1 MKYSIFSLLIILT
14 FLNLTFLGLEIK
26 NPQDTTVPESAF
38 AYNAFEICK
47 GEKLYKNFNDFPF
60 NIAPY
65 TPLYYYFLSFSI
77 KLLNLNAENI
87 FYFGR
92 AMNFFII
99 LITSFI
105 IYLILKKENISNFST
120 LFAILLLLS
129 NFTLHPW
136 AVTLRAD
143 LFSNLFSFLGFFFY
157 KNFLFSL
164 IFCTFSFYFKQSSII
179 FPISL
184 FIFYLSN
191 RNYKKAFAFFISYLI
206 LVSIPLFFIN
216 YQTKGLF
223 FLNVFFANQAP
234 MEIKNLVFVFGLF
247 LQNSFLILSLGLFSL
262 LNSKFNNLLS
272 LYAIASLIF
281 SLFFSLKLGSNT
293 NYFIE
298 TLFLFSIL
306 SGRTTEEILKA
317 NKKVFFCIFLFP
329 IIYYLIIITSTLNNK
344 SFKKED
350 NIKAFILKKEKIL
363 ITDNPRFSFLS
374 KKPFLI
380 DPFNLSYLEKKGKW
394 SSEKIEEM
402 FKKGEI
408 IVVLTSPIEKPLK
421 WQRQARLPE
430 GIIKCIKENAYLYKI
445 IDDYLVYLPKER

>member
-1 MKYSIFSLLIILT
+1 MKYLIFCLLIILT
-14 FLNLTFLGLEIK
+14 FLNLIFLYIEIK
-26 NPQDTTVPESAF
+26 NPQDTTIPESAF

-47 GEKLYKNFNDFPF
+47 GQGLYKNFFEFPF

-92 AMNFFII
+92 AMNFFIL

-105 IYLILKKENISNFST
+105 IYIILKKENISNFST
-120 LFAILLLLS
+120 FFTLLLILS
-129 NFTLHPW
+129 NFTLYPW

-184 FIFYLSN
+184 IIFYIFN
-191 RNYKKAFAFFISYLI
+191 KNYRKAFIFFISYI
-206 LVSIPLFFIN
+206 VLVSVPLLLIN

-223 FLNVFFANQAP
+223 FLNIFFANQAP
-234 MEIKNLVFVFGLF
+234 MEIKNLLSIFGLF

-272 LYAIASLIF
+272 FYSISSLIF

-306 SGRTTEEILKA
+306 SGKTIEEILKA
-317 NKKVFFCIFLFP
+317 NKKIFFCIFLFP
-329 IIYYLIIITSTLNNK
+329 IVFYLIVITNTLSNR
-344 SFKKED
+344 SFKMERGIRALISKE
-350 NIKAFILKKEKIL
+350 EKIL
-363 ITDNPRFSFLS
+363 LTDSPRLAFLS

-394 SSEKIEEM
+394 SSEKIEEI

-408 IVVLTSPIEKPLK
+408 FAVLTSPIEKPLK
-421 WQRQARLPE
+421 WQRNTRLPK
-430 GIIKCIKENAYLYKI
+430 GVIKLVKEYTYPHKI
-445 IDDYLVYLPKER
+445 VDDYVIYFPKER